1 MITPS
6 DTSTHLK
13 DANHLPAQEE
23 DQPEKHGLVFN
34 VQHFTIHDGP
44 GIRTEIFLKGCALRC
59 KWCSNPESISARQ
72 EPGVYASRCIGIDK
86 CGYCLKVCSQC
97 DQGVFLSHENKIA
110 GIDPA
115 LCTGCMQCADECPAD
130 AIVAWGN
137 KMSVEEVIAEILN
150 DLPFYEKSG
159 GGVTISGG
167 DPLVQWPFTL
177 EILKQCRSH
186 HIHTCVETELY
197 CSPSILDAI
206 YPHTDLVITD
216 IKHMDS
222 DKHRE
227 YTGVENARILDN
239 ICKTVEMGKALII
252 RIPVIPGHNDSDEN
266 IRETATFISEKLANK
281 VVQVQLLP
289 YRPLGLEKYASL
301 NRSYPLADLQSY
313 DIRKQK
319 KELDHLVELMCQYGV
334 PAVVGS
340 SAKIAKGT

>member
-13 DANHLPAQEE
+13 DAKHLPAQEE

-34 VQHFTIHDGP
+34 IQHFTIHDGP
-44 GIRTEIFLKGCALRC
+44 GIRTEIFLKGCALKC

-130 AIVAWGN
+130 AIVVWGN
-137 KMSVEEVIAEILN
+137 KMSVGEVMAEVLD

-167 DPLVQWPFTL
+167 DPLIQWPFTL
-177 EILKQCRSH
+177 EILKQCRQH

-206 YPHTDLVITD
+206 YPYTDLVITD
-216 IKHMDS
+216 IKHMNS

-239 ICKTVEMGKALII
+239 IRKTVEMGKTLII

-266 IRETATFISEKLANK
+266 IRETATFISEKLSNK

-301 NRSYPLADLQSY
+301 NRSYPLTDLQSY
-313 DIRKQK
+313 DVRKQK
-319 KELDHLVELMCQYGV
+319 KELDHLVELMCRHGV

-340 SAKIAKGT
+340 SAKIVEGT